1 LFTSSPRPDVYVSAI
16 YQNWLLLARLA
27 RLLSATALLA
37 TLTTS
42 LTTLLARFIR
52 SGS

>member
-1 LFTSSPRPDVYVSAI
+1 LFTSRPRPDVYVSAI

-37 TLTTS
+37 TLTT
-42 LTTLLARFIR
+42 LLARFIR